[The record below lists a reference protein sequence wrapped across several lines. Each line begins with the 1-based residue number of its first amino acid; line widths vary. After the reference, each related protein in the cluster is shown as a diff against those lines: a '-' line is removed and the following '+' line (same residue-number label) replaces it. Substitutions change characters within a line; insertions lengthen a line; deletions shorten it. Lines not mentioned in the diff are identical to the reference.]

1 MRNKNL
7 LTVYL
12 LLILFSLSVKSQENN
27 TDVIEEN
34 DPDDNV
40 LFELLQEETTSG
52 HYQVMIEYITRFF
65 CTGESYRFNHV
76 YMERSLST
84 GLAGDLIN
92 KINHCATASSLISR

>member
-7 LTVYL
+7 LIVYL
-12 LLILFSLSVKSQENN
+12 LLILFSLSVTSQ
-27 TDVIEEN
+27 EN

>member
-7 LTVYL
+7 LIVYL
-12 LLILFSLSVKSQENN
+12 LLILFSLSVTSQEND
-27 TDVIEEN
+27 T
-34 DPDDNV
+34 DDNV

-52 HYQVMIEYITRFF
+52 HYQEMIEYITRFF